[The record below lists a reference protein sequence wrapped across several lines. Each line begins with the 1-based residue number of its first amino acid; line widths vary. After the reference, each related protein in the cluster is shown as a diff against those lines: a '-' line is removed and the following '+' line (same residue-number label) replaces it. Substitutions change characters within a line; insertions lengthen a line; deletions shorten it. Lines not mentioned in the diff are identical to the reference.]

1 MPVTKVVDIAY
12 ARLAAPDLDRA
23 EEFLIQFGLVRAA
36 RTATAL
42 YMRGTDPAHHLHVTE
57 LGPPRFIGFAY
68 HAADAGELGKLARL
82 PGASGIEAI
91 DEPGGGQRVRLT
103 DPNGFQIEIVHGIAA
118 VEALPLP
125 ENAVNTAGARDR
137 RLGALTRLAPGP
149 VPVKRLGHG
158 VIVTT
163 DLART
168 LAWYRETLGFIPSDE
183 IFRDEE
189 RNVISSFNRLDRG
202 DAYVDHHVFFCMQGP
217 TAGLNHIAF
226 EVANFDAVM
235 AGHEH
240 LKSLGKYRPI
250 WGPGRHI
257 YGSQIFDYWADPW
270 GRVHEHMT
278 DSDRLNAAAAPHL
291 NRAAPGGN
299 RSQWGDAMPA
309 HFINYATP

>member
-12 ARLAAPDLDRA
+12 ARLAAPDLDLA
-23 EEFLIQFGLVRAA
+23 EAFLTEFGLVRAA
-36 RTATAL
+36 RTRTAL
-42 YMRGTDPAHHLHVTE
+42 YMRGSDPAHHLHITE
-57 LGPPRFIGFAY
+57 LGAPRFIGFAY
-68 HAADAGELGKLARL
+68 TAADDSELSKLAKL
-82 PGASGIEAI
+82 SGASGIEAI
-91 DEPGGGQRVRLT
+91 DEPGGGQRVRLR
-103 DPNGFQIEIVHGIAA
+103 DPHGFQIEVVHGIEKVAP
-118 VEALPLP
+118 LPL
-125 ENAVNTAGARDR
+125 AVNTVNTAAERAK
-137 RLGALTRLAPGP
+137 RLGTLTRLALGP
-149 VPVKRLGHG
+149 APVKRLGHG
-158 VIVTT
+158 VIVST
-163 DLART
+163 DLPKA

-183 IFRDEE
+183 IFRDDA

-217 TAGLNHIAF
+217 KAGLNHLAF

-235 AGHEH
+235 TGHEH

-250 WGPGRHI
+250 WGVGRHI

-278 DSDRLNAAAAPHL
+278 DSDMLNAAAVPNL
-291 NRAAPGGN
+291 NRAAPGAN